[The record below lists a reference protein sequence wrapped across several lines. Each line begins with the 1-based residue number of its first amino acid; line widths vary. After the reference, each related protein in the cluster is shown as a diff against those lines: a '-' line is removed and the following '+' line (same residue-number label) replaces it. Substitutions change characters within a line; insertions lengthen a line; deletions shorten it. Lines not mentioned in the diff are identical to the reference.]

1 MGSDKNETHTTCT
14 WEEKPESWLHRRR
27 LSVHKTQ
34 VIISL
39 VPNPC
44 AFPEIKSLVNKVN
57 LVLGLFTNVIQWAR
71 DGGTETCSHSFHT
84 LYWWLVSSALT
95 VVCTLLVPRGES
107 GESLPVLPEVP
118 IRRPETQQENT
129 DIHNTP
135 WTHRLLIVRTNVL
148 HKDKVKCPLTRQGT
162 SEVHSQTKFV
172 LSLQLITCKEW
183 YRLRLAS
190 CQGVV

>member
-1 MGSDKNETHTTCT
+1 MKHTLHVHETKTRGRDYI
-14 WEEKPESWLHRRR
+14 EDSVYIRPRWL
-27 LSVHKTQ
+27 
-34 VIISL
+34 
-39 VPNPC
+39 
-44 AFPEIKSLVNKVN
+44 
-57 LVLGLFTNVIQWAR
+57 LVLCPTHVHSRRQTLWWTKSTFSWACYQNVIQWSR
-71 DGGTETCSHSFHT
+71 DRGTGTCSHSFHT

>member
-14 WEEKPESWLHRRR
+14 WDQNKRSWLHRR

-44 AFPEIKSLVNKVN
+44 AFPETNSLVNKVN
-57 LVLGLFTNVIQWAR
+57 LLLGLLPTYVIQWTR
-71 DGGTETCSHSFHT
+71 DRGTGTCSHSFHT

-172 LSLQLITCKEW
+172 LSLQLITCKE
-183 YRLRLAS
+183 
-190 CQGVV
+190 VD